1 VLKTPSNSPISA
13 GSGVSIPEMFIVL
26 PSQTG
31 SQFCAPFNRF
41 AVDYVFVRR
50 HQFHCIHH
58 SSIVVKLGTM

>member
-31 SQFCAPFNRF
+31 SQSPAARIVAGNKLMVNRQRCAGKLPYLI
-41 AVDYVFVRR
+41 VD
-50 HQFHCIHH
+50 
-58 SSIVVKLGTM
+58 